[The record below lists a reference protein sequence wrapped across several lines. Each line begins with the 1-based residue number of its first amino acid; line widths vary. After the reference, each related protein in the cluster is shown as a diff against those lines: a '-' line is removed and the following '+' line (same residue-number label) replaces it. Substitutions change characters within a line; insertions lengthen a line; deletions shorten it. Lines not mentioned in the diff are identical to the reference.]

1 MSGFFRGNREL
12 VRAMNR
18 TFLLNAIRREGKIS
32 RTQLTEISGL
42 SVGAVSGIVN
52 ELLQNQWVLDIG
64 EGDYTGGRRQTM
76 LRLNPEAG
84 YAIGLKLM
92 ENRIASAVTNFETTV
107 LAYDD
112 YRFPFEED
120 PARLAIILAD
130 TVQSSIAR
138 AGIEPA
144 RFFGVGIGVAGIINS
159 QTGVVR
165 NSPFFGW
172 RDVPLA
178 EIVGRHTHLPVFVE
192 NDVNTLTL
200 TEQLFGVGRRY
211 NDFIVVT
218 IGRGIGMGIVI
229 DGRLYPGANG
239 GAGELGHTT
248 LAGNVISERPG
259 YLEELAADP
268 GVLRAVNAGLPNDSP
283 PYATLE
289 EVIAAAQAGDPAARA
304 ALAASGERVGI
315 AIANAVNLLAPEL
328 LIVSGEGVAAG
339 QYRLDPMVAAL
350 RRHCF
355 DGLFDDLEIVIRQTD
370 DQAWA
375 RGAASLVMSK
385 VFAAPALQVGIS

>member
-1 MSGFFRGNREL
+1 
-12 VRAMNR
+12 
-18 TFLLNAIRREGKIS
+18 
-32 RTQLTEISGL
+32 
-42 SVGAVSGIVN
+42 
-52 ELLQNQWVLDIG
+52 
-64 EGDYTGGRRQTM
+64 
-76 LRLNPEAG
+76 
-84 YAIGLKLM
+84 
-92 ENRIASAVTNFETTV
+92 
-107 LAYDD
+107 
-112 YRFPFEED
+112 
-120 PARLAIILAD
+120 
-130 TVQSSIAR
+130 
-138 AGIEPA
+138 
-144 RFFGVGIGVAGIINS
+144 
-159 QTGVVR
+159 
-165 NSPFFGW
+165 
-172 RDVPLA
+172 
-178 EIVGRHTHLPVFVE
+178 VGRHTHLPVFVE

-248 LAGNVISERPG
+248 LAGDVISEHPG

-283 PYATLE
+283 PYAILE
-289 EVIAAAQAGDPAARA
+289 EVIAAAQAGVPAARV

-385 VFAAPALQVGIS
+385 VFAAPALQVGIN